1 MSNFSFV
8 QPKNIYRKRTIPL
21 SKNTL
26 FWAVI
31 RESTGDVS
39 TLIFQSEIHVV
50 KKPRSQAAHSFA
62 CETKGRDPE
71 IEVGEK
77 QQGPSVLSLIGIG
90 KILGTS

>member
-1 MSNFSFV
+1 MYN
-8 QPKNIYRKRTIPL
+8 QKIYIVKELCLSL

-50 KKPRSQAAHSFA
+50 KKTRSQAAHSFA

-77 QQGPSVLSLIGIG
+77 QQGPRVLSLIGIE